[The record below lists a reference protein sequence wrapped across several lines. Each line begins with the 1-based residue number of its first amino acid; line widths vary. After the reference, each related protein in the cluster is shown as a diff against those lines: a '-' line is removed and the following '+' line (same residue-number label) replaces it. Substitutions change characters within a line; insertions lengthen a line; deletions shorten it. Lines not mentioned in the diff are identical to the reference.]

1 MTNLDSQG
9 ASGAHTDGTAEHEQ
23 KRQLSRLAAN
33 TPGMLYQF
41 RQYPDGRS
49 CFPYSTAG
57 IEDMYGLTPEAVRE
71 SAAPVFA
78 GLHPDDLA
86 EVAQSIRHSAETLSV
101 WECEYRYRHPA
112 KGERWLQGRATP
124 ERLMDGSTLWNGYIY
139 DITERKLQQLALED
153 TKLRLELAMEASDTG
168 MWRWDLR
175 SDKVEWSARAFRQ
188 LGYPPDAF
196 TLDIAVFTEQ
206 LHPEDRARV
215 LDEATDSI
223 ARDNAFSTAF
233 RLRSAHGEWVWVESR
248 GRVVEWDE
256 DGRPAVMLG
265 THTNITQLK
274 SAEAKFRN
282 LFENAPVGIA
292 MNDQLS
298 GALLEFNAAIN
309 EPAGYTAE
317 AFAQLH
323 PNDIAPAGDADQEAL
338 QRQAL
343 ERSGRFGPFE
353 RTFVRKDGSRYPVL
367 VQGFG
372 TTTSEG
378 RPVIWSFVQDISEL
392 KRAQQAIADNELRL
406 MQLAAQSG
414 TVSWEVNRD
423 GLYTYVSPVCEAVW
437 GFRRDELVG
446 RRHFFELHPEAG
458 RSAFAQTAMQL
469 MEARQSIKGMVNPVV
484 HKDGHIVWMSTDGFP
499 TLDDAGSL
507 TGYRGSG
514 RDVTVQKEAEHA
526 LEAARLAADEANLA
540 KSAFLAN
547 MSHEIRTPMNAII
560 GLSQLAAGERDPAA
574 LRAALQK
581 IHQSGQLLLGILND
595 ILDFS
600 RIEAGKLAIA
610 PQPFFLAVLID
621 ALRDLF
627 EPMASAKGLQL
638 ALVVAPE
645 AAPGYVGDELRIRQ
659 ILTNLIGNA
668 IKFTDHGQVIVQV
681 ECDST
686 DGVADRLRF
695 SVSDTGIG
703 IDPAQQPRL
712 FQAFKQA
719 DASITREHGGTGL
732 GLAISQRLVEA
743 MGGEGIELAS
753 ASNQGAAFSF
763 TLALGRCSAEE
774 MRALL
779 ARSAGDGLSL
789 RRLVGRVL
797 LVEDHA
803 INQEV
808 ATAQLRALGLEVVT
822 ARNGW
827 EALQETEKGS
837 FDLVLMDIQMP
848 IMDGYEATRR
858 LRAHGFTLPVIALTA
873 AVMSDDKLKAR
884 AAGMNDHLG
893 KPIDPVALHS
903 TLARWLPAAA
913 ETSAGPRM
921 PPADVPGPCSA
932 PTSGQSATL
941 AVEAL
946 FSPTLGVAML
956 DGNQA
961 LYERLLDELLTQL
974 RGTYAALPQQ
984 LVALSAA
991 PSPATRAAL
1000 QQHTHSL
1007 KGVAGNLALAP
1018 LASATA
1024 TLDEALKSGLLPSP
1038 QAIADFET
1046 TLVRTTSAICAWLAR
1061 PDAKASRARD
1071 VPPAVDPVRALKS
1084 LHDAAR
1090 NHEFVDEARLE
1101 AIAVALPQTLLDEW
1115 RILMSALDG
1124 FDFARAERSIG
1135 TMLRNLGAE

>member
-1 MTNLDSQG
+1 MSPPDPQG
-9 ASGAHTDGTAEHEQ
+9 AGAPHTDATAEHEQ
-23 KRQLSRLAAN
+23 KLQLSRLAAN

-57 IEDMYGLTPEAVRE
+57 IEDMYGVTPEAVRE

-124 ERLMDGSTLWNGYIY
+124 ERLADGSTLWNGYIY

-175 SDKVEWSARAFRQ
+175 SDRVEWSARAFRQ

-233 RLRSAHGEWVWVESR
+233 RLRSAQGEWVWVESR
-248 GRVVEWDE
+248 GRVVEWDQA
-256 DGRPAVMLG
+256 GRPAVMLG

-292 MNDQLS
+292 MNDRLT
-298 GALLEFNAAIN
+298 GAFLEFNAAIN

-317 AFAQLH
+317 TFAKLH
-323 PNDIAPAGDADQEAL
+323 PRDVAAAGDADELARQ
-338 QRQAL
+338 QQAL
-343 ERSGRFGPFE
+343 AQHGRFGPFE
-353 RTFVRKDGSRYPVL
+353 QAFIRKDGSRYPVL

-378 RPVIWSFVQDISEL
+378 RPVVWSFVQDISEL
-392 KRAQQAIADNELRL
+392 KRAQQAIADNENRL

-414 TVSWEVNRD
+414 TVSWEVDRD

-437 GFRRDELVG
+437 GYRSEELVG
-446 RRHFFELHPEAG
+446 RCHFYELHPQEG
-458 RSAFAQTAMQL
+458 RAAFAQIAL
-469 MEARQSIKGMVNPVV
+469 GLIEARQSIKAMVNPVV
-484 HKDGHIVWMSTDGFP
+484 HRDGHTVWMSTDGFP
-499 TLDDAGSL
+499 VLDDAGAL
-507 TGYRGSG
+507 TGYRGSD
-514 RDVTVQKEAEHA
+514 RDVTVEKEAEAA
-526 LEAARLAADEANLA
+526 LEAARRAADEANRA
-540 KSAFLAN
+540 KSEFLAN

-560 GLSQLAAGERDPAA
+560 GLSRLAADERDPTA
-574 LRAALQK
+574 LRATLQK
-581 IHQSGQLLLGILND
+581 VHQSGQLLLGILND

-600 RIEAGKLAIA
+600 RIEAGKLAID
-610 PQPFFLAVLID
+610 PQPFFLSVLIE
-621 ALRDLF
+621 AMRDLF

-645 AAPGYVGDELRIRQ
+645 IAPGYVGDELRIRQ

-668 IKFTDHGQVIVQV
+668 IKFTDHGQVMVQV
-681 ECDST
+681 ECTSSDAH
-686 DGVADRLRF
+686 ADWLRF
-695 SVSDTGIG
+695 SISDTGIG

-712 FQAFKQA
+712 FQAFSQA
-719 DASITREHGGTGL
+719 DTSITREHGGTGL

-743 MGGEGIELAS
+743 MGGEGIGLES
-753 ASNQGAAFSF
+753 ARDHGAVFSF
-763 TLALGRCSAEE
+763 TLALRRCNAEE
-774 MRALL
+774 LRALL
-779 ARSAGDGLSL
+779 ARGAGNGASL
-789 RRLVGRVL
+789 PELAGRVL

-808 ATAQLRALGLEVVT
+808 ATTQLRALGLEVHT

-827 EALQETEKGS
+827 EALEQLERGS

-858 LRAHGFTLPVIALTA
+858 LRAHGFNLPVIALTA
-873 AVMSDDKLKAR
+873 AVMAEDRLKAHK
-884 AAGMNDHLG
+884 AGMNDHLG
-893 KPIDPVALHS
+893 KPIDPVALHA
-903 TLARWLPAAA
+903 TLARWLPQAGRTGAAA
-913 ETSAGPRM
+913 ECLRADTAQPSAAHSAH
-921 PPADVPGPCSA
+921 PAA
-932 PTSGQSATL
+932 
-941 AVEAL
+941 EAFL
-946 FSPTLGVAML
+946 SPAQGIAML
-956 DGNQA
+956 DGNET
-961 LYERLLDELLTQL
+961 LYRRLLGELLRQL
-974 RGTYAALPQQ
+974 GDEYAVLPSALAALSGNMEPIT
-984 LVALSAA
+984 L
-991 PSPATRAAL
+991 AAL
-1000 QQHTHSL
+1000 QRQTHSL
-1007 KGVAGNLALAP
+1007 KGLAGNLALAP
-1018 LASATA
+1018 LATAATS
-1024 TLDEALKSGLLPSP
+1024 LDQLLKHGALPTP
-1038 QAIADFET
+1038 QAIDAFEN
-1046 TLVRTTSAICAWLAR
+1046 TLRCTIDAIRAWLAL
-1061 PDAKASRARD
+1061 PEARD
-1071 VPPAVDPVRALKS
+1071 WPTRRAPVMAQGPDTAAALQT
-1084 LHDAAR
+1084 LRDTVR
-1090 NHEFVDEARLE
+1090 NREFVDEAQLAAIGAALPATLE
-1101 AIAVALPQTLLDEW
+1101 EEWQVLLVALDT
-1115 RILMSALDG
+1115 
-1124 FDFARAERSIG
+1124 FDFVRAERSLG
-1135 TMLRNLGAE
+1135 ALLHTLGAE